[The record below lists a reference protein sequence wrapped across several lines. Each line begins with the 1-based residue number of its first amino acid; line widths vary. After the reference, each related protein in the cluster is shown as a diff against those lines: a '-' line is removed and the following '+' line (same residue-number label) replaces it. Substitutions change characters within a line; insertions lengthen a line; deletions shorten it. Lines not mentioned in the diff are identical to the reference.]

1 MRAGAAPAGRL
12 CRVAAPKIDDA
23 ARDLSYP
30 QSPLSIAIPQYLA
43 TCKEPQTAKQIAN
56 ALRDAGRDF
65 EAANPVHAVRMMLR
79 KLVGSNA
86 DVFHVEWAKWYLKS
100 KCTKAKLEKYLANN
114 RSFGTGG
121 HRKKEHS
128 KRTSAGIEKRR
139 SKGFSWGR
147 SKKATPEL
155 IERAKE
161 MLRNGMSLTEVCRT
175 LDVATPT
182 LYQHGIRQRAL
193 KKEGKLRE
201 QQLPLSDQ
209 TEGNNVVRFTK
220 G

>member
-1 MRAGAAPAGRL
+1 M
-12 CRVAAPKIDDA
+12 
-23 ARDLSYP
+23 
-30 QSPLSIAIPQYLA
+30 
-43 TCKEPQTAKQIAN
+43 
-56 ALRDAGRDF
+56 F
-65 EAANPVHAVRMMLR
+65 
-79 KLVGSNA
+79 
-86 DVFHVEWAKWYLKS
+86 FHVEWAKWYLKS

-121 HRKKEHS
+121 HSKKEHS